1 MPFWTE
7 DCRNIAAILAW
18 KGEDTVSKFREKRGA
33 YFRFKPEVDA
43 LIESHKD
50 KNEDNRTEF
59 VEDAIRYY
67 CCHLDSESNRGV
79 LSSEVIQ
86 AIEGVVTNQF
96 NRLSYMLFKLAEEMS
111 VNNYLHASE
120 NPKLSEADYN
130 NLRIYVRDKI
140 RKTHG
145 WIKLEDAIH
154 DEAID

>member
-1 MPFWTE
+1 MP
-7 DCRNIAAILAW
+7 
-18 KGEDTVSKFREKRGA
+18 KSREKRGA
-33 YFRFKPEVDA
+33 YFRFKSEVDA

-50 KNEDNRTEF
+50 RNEDNRTEF

-86 AIEGVVTNQF
+86 AIESVITNQF

-145 WIKLEDAIH
+145 WVKLEDAIH
-154 DEAID
+154 DEVND

>member
-1 MPFWTE
+1 M
-7 DCRNIAAILAW
+7 
-18 KGEDTVSKFREKRGA
+18 SKSREKRGA

-43 LIESHKD
+43 LIGSHKD

-79 LSSEVIQ
+79 LS
-86 AIEGVVTNQF
+86 EGVVTNQF

-154 DEAID
+154 DEGND

>member
-1 MPFWTE
+1 M
-7 DCRNIAAILAW
+7 
-18 KGEDTVSKFREKRGA
+18 SKSREKRGA

-43 LIESHKD
+43 LIESHKER
-50 KNEDNRTEF
+50 NEDSRTEF

-79 LSSEVIQ
+79 LSNEVIQ